1 MIKSIELS
9 KLFLANQLSKNNLN
23 LLNLRVGQIIKGE
36 VVDILGNRALIL
48 LQGKKVLAE
57 INASINKGGEYSF
70 TVDKLTEKIILK
82 LSDEASTQQSVNNEL
97 LQDSSVDTPN
107 NLISQ
112 TLWQFPS
119 VVDERKYPVFLQI
132 AKEKEKDSESNEGDA
147 FYLHFHF
154 ELPYLGELVIQL
166 HIQAKKVKTDILSA
180 SVESQR
186 VIKEFEPIFS
196 NFLLNNGYQNSGVNY
211 YSLDQN
217 REKKIFINKHTGL
230 DLKI

>member
-1 MIKSIELS
+1 MIKNIELS

-57 INASINKGGEYSF
+57 INASITKGEEYYF
-70 TVDKLTEKIILK
+70 TIERLAEKIILK
-82 LSDEASTQQSVNNEL
+82 LSDESSQQSENNEL
-97 LQDSSVDTPN
+97 LQDSSVDMPN
-107 NLISQ
+107 NLVSQ
-112 TLWQFPS
+112 TLWQFPN
-119 VVDERKYPVFLQI
+119 VVDEKKYPVFLQI
-132 AKEKEKDSESNEGDA
+132 TKEKEKDSESYEEDT

-166 HIQAKKVKTDILSA
+166 HIQEKKVKTDILSA

-196 NFLLNNGYQNSGVNY
+196 DFLLNNGYQNSGINY

-217 REKKIFINKHTGL
+217 REQNIFINKHTGL